1 MVIALYYKYN
11 MKYACNSF
19 IKALRDKKTV
29 CSKKQTVLMMLPHLF
44 RHEIDESTPNDSAV
58 GI

>member
-19 IKALRDKKTV
+19 IKVLRDKKTYLNNYRTK
-29 CSKKQTVLMMLPHLF
+29 CLSYWGKFISGGAGNRT
-44 RHEIDESTPNDSAV
+44 
-58 GI
+58 

>member
-19 IKALRDKKTV
+19 IKVLRDKKTV
-29 CSKKQTVLMMLPHLF
+29 CSKKQTVF
-44 RHEIDESTPNDSAV
+44 SGGAGNRT
-58 GI
+58 